1 MASSTSIYLFLFVS
15 FLLLVSSR
23 AENAASGSDLD
34 EELAFLAAEESK
46 EQSQAGSYHHE
57 EHDQHRDFE
66 NYEDLEQEGG
76 EFHHGEHGGGGYEEE
91 PLPTLDEKD
100 VAVLTKDNFTEFVGN
115 NSFAMVEFYAP
126 WCGACQ
132 ALAPEYAAAA
142 TELKGVAALAKIDA
156 TEEGDLAQKYE
167 IQAFPTVFL
176 FVDGEMQKTYEG
188 ERTK

>member
-1 MASSTSIYLFLFVS
+1 MASSTSISLLFLLS
-15 FLLLVSSR
+15 FLLLATSR
-23 AENAASGSDLD
+23 AENASNGSDLD

-46 EQSQAGSYHHE
+46 EQQHHANSH
-57 EHDQHRDFE
+57 HDQYRDFE
-66 NYEDLEQEGG
+66 NYEDLEQGG
-76 EFHHGEHGGGGYEEE
+76 EFHHGEHEGGEYREEE
-91 PLPTLDEKD
+91 PQLPIVDEKD

-167 IQAFPTVFL
+167 IQGFPTVFL
-176 FVDGEMQKTYEG
+176 FVDGEMRKTYEG